1 MRDRTPAAARM
12 AAMNR
17 IPAALRRRTLAL
29 TACTAALLG
38 SLALAGPAAAGLF
51 GPESGGSP
59 NADRIA
65 DLYWII
71 FAIALV
77 VFVLV
82 EGALLYSL
90 FKFKARKGA
99 VAAQVRGNTR
109 LEIGWTVGAAVI
121 LVALAVMTFVKLPGI
136 RTPDNSGPNG
146 LKLGD
151 DAQLVAAPREK
162 LPPNGKALNI
172 CVNGQQYVWRFTY
185 AEDCTRNDFKAPFAY
200 TTMVVPTDTT
210 VTLDITGQDVI
221 HSWWI
226 PELGGKMDAVPG
238 SYTYTWF
245 KIPAEK
251 AGTTFRGQCAE
262 LCGRNHADMVAYVR
276 AVEPAEFEK
285 WLDQQVRDVK
295 EANDAAAKQR
305 KEFEGSDNSIEQS
318 SDKQPTP

>member
-1 MRDRTPAAARM
+1 MP
-12 AAMNR
+12 MNT
-17 IPAALRRRTLAL
+17 IPAALRRKPLLLAL
-29 TACTAALLG
+29 LAVPLLVPGTAL
-38 SLALAGPAAAGLF
+38 AGLF

-71 FAIALV
+71 FGIALV

-90 FKFKARKGA
+90 FRFRARKGA
-99 VAAQVRGNTR
+99 VPAQIRGNTR
-109 LEIGWTVGAAVI
+109 LEIGWTVAAAVI
-121 LVALAVMTFVKLPGI
+121 LVALAVVTFVKLPGI

-146 LKLGD
+146 LELADGT
-151 DAQLVAAPREK
+151 LLAAGPTEE
-162 LPPNGKALNI
+162 LPPDGKALNI

-185 AEDCTRNDFKAPFAY
+185 SEDCTKHDFKAPFAY
-200 TTMVVPTDTT
+200 TTMVVPTETT

-226 PELGGKMDAVPG
+226 PELGGKMDATPG
-238 SYTYTWF
+238 YMNYTWF
-245 KIPAEK
+245 KVPAEK

-276 AVEPAEFEK
+276 AVEPAEFEE
-285 WLDQQVRDVK
+285 WLDQRTKDI
-295 EANDAAAKQR
+295 EAANEEAADQR
-305 KEFEGSDNSIEQS
+305 QEFEGAEDSGTEET
-318 SDKQPTP
+318 TP

>member
-1 MRDRTPAAARM
+1 
-12 AAMNR
+12 MNT
-17 IPAALRRRTLAL
+17 IPAALRRTTLL
-29 TACTAALLG
+29 LSSLGTALLG
-38 SLALAGPAAAGLF
+38 SLALAGPASAGLF
-51 GPESGGSP
+51 GPEAGGSP

-82 EGALLYSL
+82 EGALIYSL
-90 FKFKARKGA
+90 FKFRARKGA
-99 VAAQVRGNTR
+99 VAEQIRGNTR

-121 LVALAVMTFVKLPGI
+121 LVALAVVTFIKLPGI

-146 LKLGD
+146 IELADGAL
-151 DAQLVAAPREK
+151 LAASPTKER
-162 LPPNGKALNI
+162 PPNGKSLNI

-185 AEDCTRNDFKAPFAY
+185 QEDCSKADFKAPFAY
-200 TTMVVPTDTT
+200 TKMVVPTDTT

-226 PELGGKMDAVPG
+226 PELGGKMDATPG
-238 SYTYTWF
+238 YFTYTWF

-262 LCGRNHADMVAYVR
+262 LCGRNHADMVAYVE
-276 AVEPAEFEK
+276 AMEPADFEA
-285 WLDQQVRDVK
+285 WLDQRTKDI
-295 EANDAAAKQR
+295 EAANEAAAEQR
-305 KEFEGSDNSIEQS
+305 KEFEGADDTVDAES
-318 SDKQPTP
+318 SEEEIQAP

>member
-1 MRDRTPAAARM
+1 
-12 AAMNR
+12 MNR
-17 IPAALRRRTLAL
+17 IPAALRRTPLLLTLLAAPLAL
-29 TACTAALLG
+29 PGTAF
-38 SLALAGPAAAGLF
+38 AGLL

-82 EGALLYSL
+82 EGALIYSL
-90 FKFKARKGA
+90 FKFRARKGA
-99 VAAQVRGNTR
+99 VAAQIRGNTR

-121 LVALAVMTFVKLPGI
+121 LVALAVVTFIKLPGI

-146 LKLGD
+146 LELAGGTV
-151 DAQLVAAPREK
+151 LAASPTKE

-172 CVNGQQYVWRFTY
+172 CVNGQQYVWRYTY
-185 AEDCTRNDFKAPFAY
+185 ADNCKRHDFKAPFAY

-226 PELGGKMDAVPG
+226 PELGGKMDATPG
-238 SYTYTWF
+238 YTTHTWF
-245 KIPAEK
+245 KVPSDK
-251 AGTTFRGQCAE
+251 AGRTFRGQCAE
-262 LCGRNHADMVAYVR
+262 LCGRNHADMVAYVK
-276 AVEPAEFEK
+276 AVEPAEFEA
-285 WLDQQVRDVK
+285 WLDEREQDIQA
-295 EANDAAAKQR
+295 ANDAAAEQR
-305 KEFEGSDNSIEQS
+305 KKFEGADEGNVDPESD
-318 SDKQPTP
+318 

>member
-1 MRDRTPAAARM
+1 M
-12 AAMNR
+12 
-17 IPAALRRRTLAL
+17 RRTSILV
-29 TACTAALLG
+29 TTCAATLLG
-38 SLALAGPAAAGLF
+38 SLALAGPASAGLF
-51 GPESGGSP
+51 GPEAGGSP

-82 EGALLYSL
+82 EGALIYSL
-90 FKFKARKGA
+90 FKFRARKGA
-99 VAAQVRGNTR
+99 VAAQIRGNTR

-121 LVALAVMTFVKLPGI
+121 LVALAIVTFIKLPGI
-136 RTPDNSGPNG
+136 RTPDNTGANG
-146 LKLGD
+146 IELSDGTL
-151 DAQLVAAPREK
+151 LAASPTKER
-162 LPPNGKALNI
+162 PPNGKSLNI
-172 CVNGQQYVWRFTY
+172 CVNGQQYIWRYTY
-185 AEDCTRNDFKAPFAY
+185 QDDCTRNDFKSPYAY

-226 PELGGKMDAVPG
+226 PELGGKMDATPG
-238 SYTYTWF
+238 YYTHTWF

-276 AVEPAEFEK
+276 ALAPADFEQ
-285 WLDQQVRDVK
+285 WLDDHNKALQA
-295 EANDAAAKQR
+295 ANDAAVDQR
-305 KEFEGSDNSIEQS
+305 KKYEGSDDTVDQS
-318 SDKQPTP
+318 SDDTGTP

>member
-1 MRDRTPAAARM
+1 
-12 AAMNR
+12 MNR
-17 IPAALRRRTLAL
+17 IPAALRRTPLAL
-29 TACTAALLG
+29 TTCAASLLG
-38 SLALAGPAAAGLF
+38 SLALAGPASAGLF

-65 DLYWII
+65 ELYWII

-77 VFVLV
+77 IFVLV

-99 VAAQVRGNTR
+99 VAAQIRGNTR

-121 LVALAVMTFVKLPGI
+121 LVALAIVTFIKLPGI

-146 LKLGD
+146 IELADGTL
-151 DAQLVAAPREK
+151 LAASPTKE

-172 CVNGQQYVWRFTY
+172 CVNGQQYVWRYTY
-185 AEDCTRNDFKAPFAY
+185 SEDCRRNDFKAPFGY

-226 PELGGKMDAVPG
+226 PELGGKMDATPG
-238 SYTYTWF
+238 YFTHTWF

-262 LCGRNHADMVAYVR
+262 LCGRNHADMVAFVR
-276 AVEPAEFEK
+276 AVEPAEFEA
-285 WLDQQVRDVK
+285 WLDQQERDIE
-295 EANDAAAKQR
+295 EANEAAAEQR
-305 KEFEGSDNSIEQS
+305 KEFEDSDESIEQS
-318 SDKQPTP
+318 SDEQPTP